1 MDSDKPFIPPTALKS
16 SNSSER
22 GTTNPETLTYFYS
35 LDQMYYYDS
44 YNNVYRADGTLIHES
59 NSFALGLNLLEPDF
73 RIEGIPYYFDAEHNL
88 ISPDEDSTLQ
98 LVQTWKGPAGQH
110 PSMLVNPGAEYR
122 AVQNIFL
129 TEDESGEDS
138 DSYQDVK
145 MILFDPVQG
154 STLPGLALLD
164 SNPFNPKQ
172 KSGPESTKILEKW
185 REEAAEAQ
193 SLPAQPHKKPS
204 KEDRRRC
211 PFCNKMFRRPSSL
224 EDHLNIHSGDKPH
237 ICPFSGCNT
246 GFATRSNMKRHF
258 LTHRIGSLETYH
270 KANPRQSQSSTGS
283 ARGYLANRT
292 PSTCRSDFLR
302 GTSPIPSAYLGAG
315 PSSNPF
321 RGPQLAFES
330 NPTKTYIGQN
340 TTLAKICQ
348 YLIDNG
354 CRDISKKLAR
364 IDNGPTFTGEL
375 SDIFRGELTNGTIV
389 AVKRLRPPTNRNNQ
403 PDKTLKR
410 TAYELCV
417 WSLMAHQNVLGFLG
431 FAICENKLALVIPW
445 VKYRSL
451 ISYLDENTQVDR
463 CELCTQVGDGLAY
476 VHSLDITHGDLKG
489 DNIAVSEDGTAKITN
504 FASATMKREFPIAF
518 TATRSLHYSIRWA
531 APELF
536 SGISGLESD
545 VYALGMTIL
554 EALTGHVPYKDHGD
568 LAIIHAVMVRKV
580 LPGRPMKEL
589 SPHSKQGNTLWRFLQ
604 RCWNHSPALRPTSAE
619 VRDFLR
625 EIHPS
630 DLEEPQSD
638 TFPMEIQDLKIDSPS
653 TISSQ
658 SPDETTLPTPIQI
671 DVQKAGNEASRPASI
686 TIDAKIENTRHP
698 EFIIKRDTDLR
709 TIIKY
714 LVDNGCIDVTS
725 QLTNISE
732 YFSGRQ
738 SDVYRSEL
746 RDGTAVAVKCL
757 RELTNPGNGPN
768 KILKHTARELYTWS
782 ISSHPNVLGLV
793 GLAIVRDKLAMVAP
807 WMEYGSLLAYT
818 DANPKAD
825 RCNLCTQIAE
835 GLTYMHALGVAHGD
849 MKGDNVVVSK
859 EGVVKITDF
868 GCATMKREFPVTFTA
883 TESLQYSVRWAAP
896 EMFLEDGATTFE
908 TDVYAFG
915 MAGTILEVLSGDIP
929 YKERGDLAVIQ
940 TVLVKK
946 ELPNRPCACISPTS
960 TRGDEVWNLMQRC
973 WNMEPKL
980 RPTMGEV
987 KNFVGL
993 FT

>member
-224 EDHLNIHSGDKPH
+224 EDHLNIHSGDKLWRP
-237 ICPFSGCNT
+237 ITKPT
-246 GFATRSNMKRHF
+246 PDKAKVAPEVQEVTLQIELLRHA
-258 LTHRIGSLETYH
+258 E
-270 KANPRQSQSSTGS
+270 
-283 ARGYLANRT
+283 
-292 PSTCRSDFLR
+292 
-302 GTSPIPSAYLGAG
+302 
-315 PSSNPF
+315 
-321 RGPQLAFES
+321 

-354 CRDISKKLAR
+354 CRDVSKKLAR

-463 CELCTQVGDGLAY
+463 CELCSQVGDGLAY

-531 APELF
+531 IQAPELF

-589 SPHSKQGNTLWRFLQ
+589 SPHTQ
-604 RCWNHSPALRPTSAE
+604 RCALQVQKSGIFYEKFIPATLKNLSEFFDYADE
-619 VRDFLR
+619 VGVL
-625 EIHPS
+625 
-630 DLEEPQSD
+630 
-638 TFPMEIQDLKIDSPS
+638 

-686 TIDAKIENTRHP
+686 TIDAKA

-709 TIIKY
+709 TIIEY

-859 EGVVKITDF
+859 EGVAKITDF

-915 MAGTILEVLSGDIP
+915 MAGVPD
-929 YKERGDLAVIQ
+929 
-940 TVLVKK
+940 
-946 ELPNRPCACISPTS
+946 
-960 TRGDEVWNLMQRC
+960 
-973 WNMEPKL
+973 
-980 RPTMGEV
+980 
-987 KNFVGL
+987 
-993 FT
+993 